1 MPTITLTHKGRPV
14 ELLDVRTVGL
24 PASRIVADIRYI
36 GAALPISVN
45 IGEVMIEVTD
55 RPLEMK

>member
-1 MPTITLTHKGRPV
+1 MPTITLTHNGRPV

-36 GAALPISVN
+36 GAILPISVN
-45 IGEVMIEVTD
+45 IGEVMIEVTA
-55 RPLEMK
+55 RPLEVK

>member
-1 MPTITLTHKGRPV
+1 MPTITLTHNGRPV

-45 IGEVMIEVTD
+45 IGEVMIELTD

>member
-1 MPTITLTHKGRPV
+1 MPTITLTHNGRPV

>member
-1 MPTITLTHKGRPV
+1 MPTITLTHNGRPV

-36 GAALPISVN
+36 GATLPISVN